1 MNCSDGVNW
10 VIGKF
15 ILNINDIPQVA
26 NVIPDQTLIVGTAM
40 NFTLPANVFSD
51 FSNLTITS
59 SATPAGITYD
69 PVTRSFSGTPTA
81 AGTTLITLTG
91 TDGNGASNT
100 TTFNFIVRN
109 NQAPVFTVSPIPDQ
123 MFNIDQTVAFLI
135 AVSDPDG
142 DTTTTTAIDPPAFMT
157 FTAPA
162 FTNGSGLIVA
172 NAGTHSIA
180 MKVCD

>member
-15 ILNINDIPQVA
+15 ILNINDIPQLGNA
-26 NVIPDQTLIVGTAM
+26 IPDQTLIVGTAM
-40 NFTLPANVFSD
+40 NFTLPANVFLD

-100 TTFNFIVRN
+100 TTFNFIVRTN
-109 NQAPVFTVSPIPDQ
+109 AAPVFTVSPIPD
-123 MFNIDQTVAFLI
+123 
-135 AVSDPDG
+135 
-142 DTTTTTAIDPPAFMT
+142 
-157 FTAPA
+157 
-162 FTNGSGLIVA
+162 
-172 NAGTHSIA
+172 
-180 MKVCD
+180 

>member
-1 MNCSDGVNW
+1 
-10 VIGKF
+10 
-15 ILNINDIPQVA
+15 
-26 NVIPDQTLIVGTAM
+26 M

-51 FSNLTITS
+51 FSNLTIIS

-69 PVTRSFSGTPTA
+69 PATRSFSGTPT
-81 AGTTLITLTG
+81 GGNSTTLITLTG

-100 TTFNFIVRN
+100 TTFNFIVRTN
-109 NQAPVFTVSPIPDQ
+109 AAPVFAPSPINDQ

-135 AVSDPDG
+135 AVNDPNVG

-157 FTAPA
+157 WTTPT
-162 FTNGSGLIVA
+162 FTNSSGLIVA

-180 MKVCD
+180 MKVCDNWGLCTEESFKLTINQKPYLNAPIADTTCI

>member
-69 PVTRSFSGTPTA
+69 PATRSFSGTPTA

-100 TTFNFIVRN
+100 TTFNFIVRTN
-109 NQAPVFTVSPIPDQ
+109 AAPVFAPSPIND
-123 MFNIDQTVAFLI
+123 
-135 AVSDPDG
+135 
-142 DTTTTTAIDPPAFMT
+142 
-157 FTAPA
+157 
-162 FTNGSGLIVA
+162 
-172 NAGTHSIA
+172 
-180 MKVCD
+180 